1 MGSVAFSSINN
12 SFTVKATGGAIE
24 VPYNKVSEI
33 EYRETNINGRR
44 TVGVGIMKI
53 NSGTFSNEEFGN
65 YALHVYSSVKPVIV
79 VHHSDNMVLVFN
91 LKTVEETRSAYETL
105 RDN

>member
-1 MGSVAFSSINN
+1 
-12 SFTVKATGGAIE
+12 
-24 VPYNKVSEI
+24 
-33 EYRETNINGRR
+33 
-44 TVGVGIMKI
+44 
-53 NSGTFSNEEFGN
+53 
-65 YALHVYSSVKPVIV
+65 